1 MYKSRSESELESNLI
16 FQMAQLEEDESLNDI
31 LDSLPEEEGSKDKID
46 PSLNPESEENLP
58 DMDADMEEAQAVKD
72 LIPWDSFVII
82 FDPHYSQLLTDTLSL
97 PEPKAKAKSFYI
109 YFSPENKRLEGIL
122 NKRYIGGY
130 DEKEKLGDD
139 FEFIKSL
146 SPEGFPA
153 EWKKKILTDIDE
165 SPAVENQDIKEEL
178 EKKEPEEEETVEET
192 DVEETDVE
200 ETDVEETEAKKKQ
213 SKEMPPPAPV
223 GKVDT
228 INMASNDRNKHLLLR
243 RFSRLKEINNL

>member
-1 MYKSRSESELESNLI
+1 MNRSESEIQANLI
-16 FQMAQLEEDESLNDI
+16 YQMAQM
-31 LDSLPEEEGSKDKID
+31 EEEKDIDDIIADLPDEDAGQDKID
-46 PSLNPESEENLP
+46 PSLDPESEANLP
-58 DMDADMEEAQAVKD
+58 EMDADMEEAQAVKD

-109 YFSPENKRLEGIL
+109 YFAPENKRLEGIL

-139 FEFIKSL
+139 FDFIKSL

-153 EWKKKILTDIDE
+153 EWKQKILTEIDE
-165 SPAVENQDIKEEL
+165 APVVENQDIKEEL
-178 EKKEPEEEETVEET
+178 TKDEPETE
-192 DVEETDVE
+192 DI
-200 ETDVEETEAKKKQ
+200 EETEETEVETPEGDEEKKTEKKQ
-213 SKEMPPPAPV
+213 TKEIPPPAPV
-223 GKVDT
+223 GKIDT
-228 INMASNDRNKHLLLR
+228 VNMAASEKKKGLSIR